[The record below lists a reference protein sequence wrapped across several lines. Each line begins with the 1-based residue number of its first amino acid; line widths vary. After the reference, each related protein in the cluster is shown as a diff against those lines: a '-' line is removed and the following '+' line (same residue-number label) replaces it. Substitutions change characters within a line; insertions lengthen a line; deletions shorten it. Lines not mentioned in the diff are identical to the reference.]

1 MAIMFASRDLRR
13 AERYR
18 ATYGGAAAFGSY
30 EDALRDSRVH
40 GVLLCTPHDLHLE
53 HALLAAR
60 HRKHLLV
67 EKPLARS
74 LDEADQI
81 RAAADAAGI
90 VLMVGEN
97 FRFMPAFRRV
107 ESYLDAGVIGPLREI
122 RIAARG
128 HRLPT
133 GWRLSRTAMG
143 GGTLIDGGI
152 HYLSLLNQWGKR
164 VELVFA
170 LSPTQAIEEMEGE
183 DSVVLI
189 ARLAGGAVATL
200 SNSLSTPG
208 CFRTQWASVSG
219 NRGSVLVD
227 NQGRFLLLRTRMLT
241 RFHFFR
247 KDRRGH
253 QAMLREFLG
262 AVREERTPRMDG
274 REGRRDLSVVM
285 AAYRS
290 IAEQRPMEVE
300 T

>member
-1 MAIMFASRDLRR
+1 VAS
-13 AERYR
+13 
-18 ATYGGAAAFGSY
+18 FGSY
-30 EDALRDSRVH
+30 EDALRDPRVH
-40 GVLLCTPHDLHLE
+40 GVLLCTPHHLHLE

-60 HRKHLLV
+60 HSKHLLV
-67 EKPLARS
+67 EKPLARTV
-74 LDEADQI
+74 DEADQI
-81 RAAADAAGI
+81 RAAADAAGV

-97 FRFMPAFRRV
+97 FRFMPAFLRV
-107 ESYLDAGVIGPLREI
+107 ESYLDAGAIGSLREI
-122 RIAARG
+122 RLAARG
-128 HRLPT
+128 DRTPA
-133 GWRLSRTAMG
+133 GWRLSRAAMG

-152 HYLSLLNQWGKR
+152 HYISLLNQWGRR
-164 VELVFA
+164 VEVVFA
-170 LSPTQAIEEMEGE
+170 LSPVQAIEAMEGE

-208 CFRTQWASVSG
+208 YFRTQWASVSG
-219 NRGSVLVD
+219 SHGSLLVD
-227 NQGRFLLLRTRMLT
+227 NQGRFLLVRTNTLT

-253 QAMLREFLG
+253 QAMLHEFLG
-262 AVREERTPRMDG
+262 AVREARTPRMDG

-290 IAEQRPMEVE
+290 IVEQRPVEVE